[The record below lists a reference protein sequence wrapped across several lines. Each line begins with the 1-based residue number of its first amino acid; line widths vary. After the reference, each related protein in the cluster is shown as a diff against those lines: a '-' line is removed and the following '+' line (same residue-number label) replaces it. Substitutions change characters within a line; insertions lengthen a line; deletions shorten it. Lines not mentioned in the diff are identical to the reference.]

1 MAPVIIGHRGARGER
16 PENTLEGFRHAAS
29 LNIPIETD
37 IAMTADFV
45 PVMHHDP
52 TLPDGR
58 LIRDLPYAALSD
70 IPTLGQALS
79 ALPDQK
85 WLLEIKTYPVTPE
98 KSHPPA
104 LMVAGV
110 LESVRETNTSLSNIA
125 IKAFEWEV
133 LRETARQSPTIHRI
147 ALSAPDTEAAR
158 NIWWGGGFD
167 KLTTPEA
174 VAKAGAQTWSAF
186 HETLTA
192 AAIAHAHR
200 AGLKILAWTVNEL
213 ADFARLA
220 PLVDGVITDYPS
232 RFLPSDHSLLMS
244 TRRFAKPEG
253 I

>member
-16 PENTLEGFRHAAS
+16 PENTLEGFRHAARLS
-29 LNIPIETD
+29 IPIETD

-45 PVMHHDP
+45 PVIHHDP
-52 TLPDGR
+52 ALADGR

-70 IPTLGQALS
+70 IPTLGQALA

-110 LESVRETNTSLSNIA
+110 LGSVRDTNSSLSNIA
-125 IKAFEWEV
+125 IKAFAWEV

-147 ALSAPDTEAAR
+147 ALTAPDTEAAR
-158 NIWWGGGFD
+158 ESWWGGGFD
-167 KLTTPEA
+167 ELSTPEA

-186 HETLTA
+186 HETLTTDH
-192 AAIAHAHR
+192 ILR
-200 AGLKILAWTVNEL
+200 ARSMGLRVFAWTVN
-213 ADFARLA
+213 DKQSFDHLA
-220 PLVDGVITDYPS
+220 PLVDGLVTDVPT
-232 RFLPSDHSLLMS
+232 RLLQWN
-244 TRRFAKPEG
+244 RAGP
-253 I
+253 